1 MVTVLLVLAGAIA
14 GGPLRHLADRAVRP
28 WRGRVV
34 AWDVLVSNVGG
45 SLLLGFLAGLPT
57 GDASTQ
63 FVASVIWGA
72 FVTYATFGNG
82 TLRLVRE
89 EATARAMIYAAASL
103 SSGLGAAL
111 CGVALADVVTPN

>member
-1 MVTVLLVLAGAIA
+1 MVTVLLALAGAVA
-14 GGPLRHLADRAVRP
+14 GGPLRRLADRAVRR
-28 WRGRVV
+28 WRGRIV
-34 AWDVLVSNVGG
+34 AWDVLISNVGG
-45 SLLLGFLAGLPT
+45 CLLLGFCAGLPT

-63 FVASVIWGA
+63 FVAAIVWGA

-89 EATARAMIYAAASL
+89 EATVRAMVYAAASL